1 MWGLFRT
8 TKGENRVAVTIP
20 TLIILGLAL
29 LIPNYLAVRY
39 GILGGAPGTGA
50 AAVAVGGG
58 RSAGRTFRMPG
69 FVLRGYLWK
78 ALSPLLFAVSV
89 IMGLAVG
96 GMVGGLIVLLAFLN
110 LLLGFL
116 GWGSYTPKAN

>member
-1 MWGLFRT
+1 MA
-8 TKGENRVAVTIP
+8 VAIP
-20 TLIILGLAL
+20 ALIILGLAL

-39 GILGGAPGTGA
+39 GMLGGAPG
-50 AAVAVGGG
+50 AVAVGGG
-58 RSAGRTFRMPG
+58 SSVARRTFRLPG
-69 FVLRGYLWK
+69 FVRRGYLWK

-96 GMVGGLIVLLAFLN
+96 GLVGGLIVLLAFLN

-116 GWGSYTPKAN
+116 GWGSYTPNTK